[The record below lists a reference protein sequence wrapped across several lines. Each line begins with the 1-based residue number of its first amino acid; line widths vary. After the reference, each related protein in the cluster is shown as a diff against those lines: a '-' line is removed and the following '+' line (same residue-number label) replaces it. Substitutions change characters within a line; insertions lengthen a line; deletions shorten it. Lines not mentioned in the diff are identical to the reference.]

1 MKRDSSLMKTALDS
15 NVISA
20 IFGLEPPSD
29 ALIQLL
35 GRVRLEGALVICG
48 AVYAEI
54 HAIPRMTPGLLA
66 EFLADIGIA
75 VEAQTGFE
83 DWRVTGNVFAQYAVR
98 RRKTGDG
105 VAKRLLADF
114 IIGTHAAT
122 HCDRLLTL
130 DPTRYKQGF
139 PALTLLE
146 V

>member
-1 MKRDSSLMKTALDS
+1 MKTALDS
-15 NVISA
+15 NIISA
-20 IFGLEPPSD
+20 IVGLEPPSE
-29 ALIQLL
+29 ALIRRL
-35 GRVRLEGALVICG
+35 GHLRLEGALVICG

-54 HAIPRMTPGLLA
+54 HAIPRMTPALLS
-66 EFLADIGIA
+66 EFLNDTRIA
-75 VEAQTGFE
+75 VEAQTSLE
-83 DWRVTGNVFAQYAVR
+83 DWGVTGNVFAQYAVR
-98 RRKTGDG
+98 RRKTSDG

-114 IIGTHAAT
+114 IIGTHATT